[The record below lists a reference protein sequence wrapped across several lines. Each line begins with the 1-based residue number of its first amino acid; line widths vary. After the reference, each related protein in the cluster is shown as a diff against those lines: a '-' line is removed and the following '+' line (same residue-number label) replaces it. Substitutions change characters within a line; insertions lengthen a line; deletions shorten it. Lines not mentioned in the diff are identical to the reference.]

1 MIKAKSPAKS
11 RIQKSKNITKLQK
24 ANNPKKFKI
33 LAAGDIHGDT
43 SLTKRLAERA
53 RKENVDLVILTGD
66 LTFIEQSTAN
76 LIGPFAKVGKK
87 VLLIPGNHETIATAD
102 FLAQIYPDVKNLHGY
117 AVKMGNIGIFGAGGA
132 NIGPFTRLKE
142 SDLYDLLAKGFG
154 KVKDSKFKIMVT
166 HVHPSNTIIEKFTQF
181 FRGSEGV
188 ERAIKKFKPDI
199 ALCSHVHEAA
209 GIEEMLGKTR
219 VIDVGR
225 EGKII
230 EIDG

>member
-1 MIKAKSPAKS
+1 MV
-11 RIQKSKNITKLQK
+11 KSKKS
-24 ANNPKKFKI
+24 KKFKI

-43 SLTKRLAERA
+43 RLAQRLAERA
-53 RKENVDLVILTGD
+53 KKENVDLVILTGD
-66 LTFIEQSTAN
+66 LTFIEQSTDN
-76 LIGPFAKVGKK
+76 LIGPFVKVGKK

-102 FLAQIYPDVKNLHGY
+102 FLTQVYPDVKNLHGY
-117 AVKMGNIGIFGAGGA
+117 AVKMGGIGIFGAGGA

-142 SDLYDLLAKGFG
+142 SELYDLLAQGFN
-154 KVKDSKFKIMVT
+154 KIKDSKFKIMVT
-166 HVHPSNTIIEKFTQF
+166 HVHPSNTLIEKFTQF
-181 FRGSEGV
+181 FQGSEGV

-209 GIEEMLGKTR
+209 GIEEKLGNTR

-230 EIDG
+230 EIDE